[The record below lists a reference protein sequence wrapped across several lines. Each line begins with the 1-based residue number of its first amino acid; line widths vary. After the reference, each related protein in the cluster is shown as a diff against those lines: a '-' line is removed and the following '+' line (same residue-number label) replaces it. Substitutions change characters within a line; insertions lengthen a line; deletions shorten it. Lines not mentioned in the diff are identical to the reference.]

1 MHHIEIP
8 QSVVERALA
17 RRGRRHVYESLD
29 ASKTALLVIDLQNG
43 FVAPGFPG
51 ELPMAREIVPN
62 VNRLAVKL
70 RQAGGHVY
78 WIRHTQV
85 ASGDAPW
92 TRFDEFGAGW
102 AVSLGET
109 LVDGQAGHALY
120 PSLEVR
126 DADEIVNKS
135 RFSAFIQ
142 GSSDLHDRL
151 VARGID
157 TVIVTGTVSNVCCE
171 STARDAMMLDYKVHF
186 VADANAAR
194 TDDEHNATLC
204 NMLLWFADVR
214 TTEELIALL
223 DVNAASAADSAS
235 TAARAESP

>member
-8 QSVVERALA
+8 QSVVDRAVA
-17 RRGRRHVYESLD
+17 RRGRRHVYPTLD

-62 VNRLAVKL
+62 VNRLASAL

-85 ASGDAPW
+85 VPGEAPW
-92 TRFDEFGAGW
+92 QRFDEFGASWG
-102 AVSLGET
+102 ASLGET
-109 LVDGQAGHALY
+109 LVDGHAGHALY
-120 PSLEVR
+120 SSLDVC
-126 DADEIVNKS
+126 DADEIVDKT

-142 GSSDLHDRL
+142 GSSDLHQRL
-151 VARGID
+151 AARGID
-157 TVIVTGTVSNVCCE
+157 TVIVTGTVTNVCCE

-194 TDDEHNATLC
+194 TDDEHNGTLC
-204 NMLLWFADVR
+204 NMVLWFADVR
-214 TTEELIALL
+214 TSDELLALL
-223 DVNAASAADSAS
+223 DVGAADARSAS
-235 TAARAESP
+235 VEADSR